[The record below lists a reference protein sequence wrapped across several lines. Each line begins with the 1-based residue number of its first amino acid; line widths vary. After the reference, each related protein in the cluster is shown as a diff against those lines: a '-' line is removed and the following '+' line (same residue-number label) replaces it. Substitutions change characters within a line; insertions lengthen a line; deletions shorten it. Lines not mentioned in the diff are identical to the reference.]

1 MPVSDEEFAALSDRV
16 DALEEFLR
24 TDGFSELPERIVAL
38 ENRTPRRTPKVI
50 SLAEIF
56 SKSSGG
62 ARAVV
67 SYLMIAS
74 IGLPVLLIFLLM
86 NSLESHPDNARN
98 LITIVFCLG
107 TMAVAGG
114 LAYIAIRKNDL
125 DKAKDVLI
133 ILIGIFGTIVG
144 FYFGSAEHNKGNED
158 DDNQSQ
164 MTEQEQNQ
172 SQTPPTNGEQP
183 QVLPKK
189 PSKPP
194 AGDNLET
201 PAKNPVPSAEQPQKP
216 AGEKPA
222 EEIAE
227 EKPVEEKTE

>member
-1 MPVSDEEFAALSDRV
+1 MPVSDDEFAALSDRV
-16 DALEEFLR
+16 AALEELLQ

-38 ENRTPRRTPKVI
+38 ENRTPNRTPKVI

-62 ARAVV
+62 ARAIV
-67 SYLMIAS
+67 SYLLIAS
-74 IGLPVLLIFLLM
+74 IGLPVLLIYWLM

-144 FYFGSAEHNKGNED
+144 FYFGSAEHNKPNEENNKP
-158 DDNQSQ
+158 NQ
-164 MTEQEQNQ
+164 MANQ
-172 SQTPPTNGEQP
+172 GQGQDQTPPANGEQP
-183 QVLPKK
+183 RVPPKK

-194 AGDNLET
+194 AGDD
-201 PAKNPVPSAEQPQKP
+201 AKPSPQKP
-216 AGEKPA
+216 APPAEQPDTPGDEKPA
-222 EEIAE
+222 A
-227 EKPVEEKTE
+227 EKPEKDKTE